1 MFEDQKAYAGRPPE
15 ELMPGVTWAADIL
28 ISTAMREDVSEQTA
42 TAWRAAARGLS
53 KAVEDQALARIT
65 EAWENDL
72 EYSPQTYRAGF
83 ETGLLVAIDALQ
95 EHGRDVG
102 RVQEMLEAQDVLI
115 DVWPVWLDIGI
126 PSLVEMRESFEERIG
141 E

>member
-15 ELMPGVTWAADIL
+15 ELMAGVTWATDIL
-28 ISTAMREDVSEQTA
+28 TTTAMRDDVSEPVA
-42 TAWRAAARGLS
+42 AAWRAAARALN
-53 KAVEDQALARIT
+53 KAIEDQALAHVT

-126 PSLVEMRESFEERIG
+126 PSLAEMRASFEERI
-141 E
+141 EE